1 MSSDSDHCTRVFWD
15 VVDFPFPEGL
25 APETIYHRMKLILE
39 KMGCINHY
47 LSIMAYVN
55 NSEIFPDK
63 SAYEKAGINIVT
75 QRVPD
80 DNSPSP
86 KLVGTTVSFKWLYH
100 CLLQTGDLQDP
111 KRMKMT
117 REAVPLYYSPI
128 QTTLPDEPIPQML
141 CPGVFLDLPPLR
153 RCYDPVYINS
163 HTSFPDGWADAFTQF
178 GITMIPQRVDIVLWA
193 MDHPAT
199 YFQPRDLFVFSDN
212 VKVGTDFYNA
222 LEALGDRYYNVR
234 VLPPPDLD
242 VMSQIHVFWD
252 VQSCPTDISII
263 LPVLR
268 EKGYHGRVL
277 LRPYLPYQGD
287 EPLLGYRDDG
297 YARVPSIKVEGDS
310 YAAIARM
317 LLDILFWAMNHDDL
331 PQNLIFISQPSK
343 DIDIVIQALER
354 RGFNIIFKPTDDEV
368 ASYSHIPSMT
378 ALSRESGYADYES
391 VTAYVEEGKNSDEVV
406 NVCRKSGLQVSLS
419 PEGDEFGKFSLMLLD
434 MINWTQASGAPFNFL
449 VISKPFRDAMCD
461 SVFKDVKSR
470 GFNVLFEMV
479 DYMVT
484 FGSSLW
490 SAKSILDTSFSFS
503 SQELA

>member
-1 MSSDSDHCTRVFWD
+1 MS
-15 VVDFPFPEGL
+15 
-25 APETIYHRMKLILE
+25 
-39 KMGCINHY
+39 
-47 LSIMAYVN
+47 
-55 NSEIFPDK
+55 
-63 SAYEKAGINIVT
+63 
-75 QRVPD
+75 
-80 DNSPSP
+80 
-86 KLVGTTVSFKWLYH
+86 
-100 CLLQTGDLQDP
+100 
-111 KRMKMT
+111 
-117 REAVPLYYSPI
+117 
-128 QTTLPDEPIPQML
+128 
-141 CPGVFLDLPPLR
+141 
-153 RCYDPVYINS
+153 
-163 HTSFPDGWADAFTQF
+163 
-178 GITMIPQRVDIVLWA
+178 VDIVLWA

-242 VMSQIHVFWD
+242 VSMPHQIFSNHMPRISREEAIGFSSGLASLYNQDFDMSQIHVFWD

-331 PQNLIFISQPSK
+331 PQNLILISQPSK

-354 RGFNIIFKPTDDEV
+354 RDTANQTLLQSPCRTITDLSRKLKRSPVIIFWLVD
-368 ASYSHIPSMT
+368 SCPSNPYEFRNKFSST
-378 ALSRESGYADYES
+378 LEDKGYADYES
-391 VTAYVEEGKNSDEVV
+391 VTAYVEEGKNSDEVI
-406 NVCRKSGLQVSLS
+406 NVCRKSGLQVSLE